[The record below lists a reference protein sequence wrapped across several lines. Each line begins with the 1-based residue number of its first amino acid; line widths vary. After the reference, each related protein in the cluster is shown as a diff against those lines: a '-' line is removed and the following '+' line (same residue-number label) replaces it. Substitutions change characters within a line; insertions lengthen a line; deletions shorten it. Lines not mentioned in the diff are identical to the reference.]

1 VSFVR
6 YLYAD
11 ATPPAHRL
19 RSALRRA
26 AAVLPLAL
34 ALTAATV
41 SLSACKR
48 PAAQEEQAAAPKVFS
63 GRIAQFQTIDERP
76 GTGALAQSGQE
87 VIVQYTGWFYDEKAA
102 NKRGSKFDSSYD
114 HGKPFSFLLGAGRVI
129 RGWDDGVA
137 GMRVG
142 GKRVLMVP
150 PDMAYGRE
158 GAGGGVI
165 PPDASL
171 VFEVELLGVQAH

>member
-1 VSFVR
+1 MSFVPD
-6 YLYAD
+6 LSAD
-11 ATPPAHRL
+11 ANPPARRM
-19 RSALRRA
+19 RSALRRGVA
-26 AAVLPLAL
+26 ALPLAL
-34 ALTAATV
+34 ALAAATV
-41 SLSACKR
+41 NLSACKR

-76 GTGALAQSGQE
+76 GTGAVAQSGQE

-150 PDMAYGRE
+150 PDMAYGRD
-158 GAGGGVI
+158 GVGGVI

>member
-1 VSFVR
+1 M
-6 YLYAD
+6 
-11 ATPPAHRL
+11 
-19 RSALRRA
+19 RSALRRGVA
-26 AAVLPLAL
+26 ALPLAL
-34 ALTAATV
+34 ALAAATV
-41 SLSACKR
+41 NLSACKR

-76 GTGALAQSGQE
+76 GTGAVAQSGQE

-150 PDMAYGRE
+150 PDMAYGRD
-158 GAGGGVI
+158 GVGGVI

>member
-1 VSFVR
+1 MSFVPD
-6 YLYAD
+6 LSAD
-11 ATPPAHRL
+11 ANLPARRM
-19 RSALRRA
+19 RSALRRGVA
-26 AAVLPLAL
+26 ALPLAL
-34 ALTAATV
+34 ALAAATV

-76 GTGALAQSGQE
+76 GTGAVAQSGQE

-150 PDMAYGRE
+150 PDMAYGRD

>member
-1 VSFVR
+1 MSFVR
-6 YLYAD
+6 YLSID
-11 ATPPAHRL
+11 ATPARRL
-19 RSALRRA
+19 RSALRRGA
-26 AAVLPLAL
+26 SALPLAL

-48 PAAQEEQAAAPKVFS
+48 PAAQEEQAAAAPKVFS

-76 GTGALAQSGQE
+76 GTGAVAQSGQE

-150 PDMAYGRE
+150 SDMAYGRD